1 MSTLLLSRSEV
12 ERLLP
17 LAECIEAVQDGF
29 LALARGEL
37 LGPVVSGLHAPGG
50 GFHFKAAG
58 LHGYVAGKLNANF
71 PGNPARGRPTIQ
83 GLVLLCDSEQGEPLG
98 VFDSTAITALRTAGA
113 TAVAAR
119 FLAGEDARI
128 ATILGCGAQ
137 SRAQIRALNLV
148 RPLERVYAYDLE
160 LQRAQQFAIE
170 MGGELGVESSPVSE
184 IRSALSVS
192 QVCITCTPS
201 KTPLLDSEDV
211 KPGTFIAAVG
221 ADNGEKIEVAP
232 TLMAEARV
240 VPDLTEQAARIGDL
254 HHAIEGGFMSI
265 SQVYAELPDLVAG
278 RKPGRT
284 SEDQIFVFDSTG
296 VAVQDVAAAALVYER
311 AVALGAGRTIE
322 FAA

>member
-17 LAECIEAVQDGF
+17 LAECIEAVQESF
-29 LALARGEL
+29 LALARGDL
-37 LGPVVSGLHAPGG
+37 LGPVVSGLHASEG

-83 GLVLLCDSEQGEPLG
+83 GLVLLCDAEQGEPLG
-98 VFDSTAITALRTAGA
+98 VFDSTALTALRTAAA

-119 FLAGEDARI
+119 FLARDDARVV
-128 ATILGCGAQ
+128 TILGCGAQ

-148 RPLERVYAYDLE
+148 RPLERVYAHDVEPQL
-160 LQRAQQFAIE
+160 AQQFAAE
-170 MGGELGVESSPVSE
+170 VGAELGIESSPVSE

-201 KTPLLDSEDV
+201 RTPLLHSGDI
-211 KPGTFIAAVG
+211 KPGSFVAAVG

-232 TLMAEARV
+232 SLMAEALV
-240 VPDLTEQAARIGDL
+240 VPDLTEQAVRIGDL
-254 HHAIEGGFMSI
+254 HHAVEGGFMNV
-265 SQVYAELPDLVAG
+265 SQVYAALPDLVAG

-284 SEDQIFVFDSTG
+284 SEDQVFVFDSTG
-296 VAVQDVAAAALVYER
+296 VAVQDVAAAALVYQH
-311 AVALGAGRTIE
+311 ALAQGAGRMIE

>member
-12 ERLLP
+12 EQLLP
-17 LAECIEAVQDGF
+17 LAECIEAVQEGF

-37 LGPVVSGLHAPGG
+37 LGPVVSALHASGG

-58 LHGYVAGKLNANF
+58 LGGFIAGKLNANF

-83 GLVLLCDSEQGEPLG
+83 GLVLLCDAKQGTPLG
-98 VFDSTAITALRTAGA
+98 VFDSTAITALRTAAA

-119 FLAGEDARI
+119 FLARKDARI

-148 RPLERVYAYDLE
+148 RPLYRVYTYDLE
-160 LQRAQQFAIE
+160 PLRAQQFAAE
-170 MGGELGVESSPVSE
+170 VEAELGVESSAVTDLRP
-184 IRSALSVS
+184 ALSMS

-201 KTPLLDSEDV
+201 QTPLLHPGDIT
-211 KPGTFIAAVG
+211 PGTFIAAVG
-221 ADNGEKIEVAP
+221 ADNGEKIEVEPALLAE
-232 TLMAEARV
+232 TLV
-240 VPDLTEQAARIGDL
+240 VPDLLEQAIRIGDL
-254 HHAIEGGFMSI
+254 HHAVEGGFMNV

-284 SEDQIFVFDSTG
+284 SEDQVFVFDSTG
-296 VAVQDVAAAALVYER
+296 VAVQDVAAAALVYQR
-311 AVALGAGRTIE
+311 AMAQGAGRSIE
-322 FAA
+322 FSA